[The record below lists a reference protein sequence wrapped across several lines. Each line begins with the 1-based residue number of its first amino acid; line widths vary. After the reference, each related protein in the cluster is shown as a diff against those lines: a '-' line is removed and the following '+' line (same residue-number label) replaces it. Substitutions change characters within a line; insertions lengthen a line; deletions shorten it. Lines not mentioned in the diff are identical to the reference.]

1 MSYVWSSGPTTP
13 TITVSNGTPVTV
25 TVTDVNGCKATA
37 EKTLIINPDPIAS
50 ISGDDNICV
59 GGSATFTADG
69 GVSYIWS
76 SGQNTQSITVSN
88 NITRVVTVTD
98 ANGCK
103 ATAEKTLIINAN
115 PTASISGD
123 NSVCQG
129 GSVTFTASGG
139 VDYLWSTTETTQSI
153 AVSSATPVRV
163 TVTDANGCTATA
175 EKTLIIYSNPTAS
188 ISGNNSR
195 CV

>member
-1 MSYVWSSGPTTP
+1 M
-13 TITVSNGTPVTV
+13 
-25 TVTDVNGCKATA
+25 
-37 EKTLIINPDPIAS
+37 
-50 ISGDDNICV
+50 
-59 GGSATFTADG
+59 
-69 GVSYIWS
+69 
-76 SGQNTQSITVSN
+76 
-88 NITRVVTVTD
+88 
-98 ANGCK
+98 
-103 ATAEKTLIINAN
+103 IINAN

-188 ISGNNSR
+188 ISGNNSVCDGGSVTFTASGGVSYVWSTGPTTPGISVSNGTPVTVTVTDANGCTDTAEKTLTVHSNPCLLYTSR